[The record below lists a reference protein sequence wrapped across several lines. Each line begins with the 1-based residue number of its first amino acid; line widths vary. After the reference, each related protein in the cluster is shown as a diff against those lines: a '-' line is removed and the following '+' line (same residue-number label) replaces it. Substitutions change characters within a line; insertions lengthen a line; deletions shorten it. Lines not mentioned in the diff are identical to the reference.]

1 MGMEEVGI
9 EFVDEATE
17 AIINA
22 RRPSLTDFFRE
33 LFNRIDEQKT
43 GFGYALHRIF
53 KIYAILAFNDLIK
66 QDISPCRKLGL

>member
-1 MGMEEVGI
+1 MGMEEVDI

-43 GFGYALHRIF
+43 GFGYVLPRTF
-53 KIYAILAFNDLIK
+53 KISDSSLATYL
-66 QDISPCRKLGL
+66 QHYTQPASG